1 MAQNFIYD
9 NSLYL
14 REPQY
19 KSVLETRGL
28 VVEAPVYTGSG
39 ALLDLEEELRSRG
52 VDVNMAKR
60 YMGKGYVRTSVMK
73 DRDGKVCAAAA
84 FNELETGQ
92 LYEEFRDPEIAAYL
106 RQKATGRMVII
117 RGIYCSSKGDM
128 RNMTQIIMTEVLSR
142 AVEKDIT
149 YAIYHPLEGKTG
161 KEITDVLTRQGFT
174 EMDLG
179 KGGLGI
185 YEVNMKE
192 PMAVIENMDTVL
204 KDPFNKNSRILDIL
218 EQTHAELQL
227 ALTALNPGN
236 LVLSFNAGVM
246 NRKIVDMVT
255 SINGVPNYPLK
266 ERQLGECMCVPF
278 GKILRSIAVPN
289 TVTKTLHTEKMFSP
303 TLNDFTIEEYPMY
316 STIDNQIRT
325 IKSFNRPVILVDD
338 LLHKGYRIKALDPIF
353 KANDVKIRKLV
364 MGLVSGRGK
373 DLMTIQGREV
383 ESAYF
388 VPNLKHGSW
397 NPRCVLS

>member
-1 MAQNFIYD
+1 MTGSIRELKLPVYLEDISSTRIRENIDRGRDISNLIDPVAQNFIYD

-128 RNMTQIIMTEVLSR
+128 RNMTQIIMTEVLS
-142 AVEKDIT
+142 
-149 YAIYHPLEGKTG
+149 
-161 KEITDVLTRQGFT
+161 
-174 EMDLG
+174 
-179 KGGLGI
+179 GLW
-185 YEVNMKE
+185 K
-192 PMAVIENMDTVL
+192 
-204 KDPFNKNSRILDIL
+204 RI
-218 EQTHAELQL
+218 
-227 ALTALNPGN
+227 
-236 LVLSFNAGVM
+236 
-246 NRKIVDMVT
+246 
-255 SINGVPNYPLK
+255 
-266 ERQLGECMCVPF
+266 
-278 GKILRSIAVPN
+278 
-289 TVTKTLHTEKMFSP
+289 
-303 TLNDFTIEEYPMY
+303 
-316 STIDNQIRT
+316 
-325 IKSFNRPVILVDD
+325 
-338 LLHKGYRIKALDPIF
+338 
-353 KANDVKIRKLV
+353 
-364 MGLVSGRGK
+364 
-373 DLMTIQGREV
+373 
-383 ESAYF
+383 
-388 VPNLKHGSW
+388 
-397 NPRCVLS
+397 